1 MKRSVHLFRHVRNL
15 ILVVSKDWIK
25 ESDRPTKGDIWWDTD
40 DYYVIL
46 YVGVFEGRG
55 PIRKDIDTEGLG
67 KKILKSALFNTYLK
81 LIYSASYFTGGDL
94 RVRVD
99 AKKKVLKLLL
109 KIKTENWK

>member
-1 MKRSVHLFRHVRNL
+1 MRNL
-15 ILVVSKDWIK
+15 IFVVSKEWIK
-25 ESDRPTKGDIWWDTD
+25 ESDRPTKGDIWWGTD

-55 PIRKDIDTEGLG
+55 PIRKNIDTEDLG
-67 KKILKSALFNTYLK
+67 KKILKSARFENSWK
-81 LIYSASYFTGGDL
+81 IIYSTSYFTGGDL

-109 KIKTENWK
+109 KMKVENWE